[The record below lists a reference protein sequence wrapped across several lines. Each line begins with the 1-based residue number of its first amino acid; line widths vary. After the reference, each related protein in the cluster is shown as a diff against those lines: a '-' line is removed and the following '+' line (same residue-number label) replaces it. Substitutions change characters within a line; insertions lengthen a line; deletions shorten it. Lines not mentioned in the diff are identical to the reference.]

1 MSVCTPC
8 IVVSLSTTSANFNI
22 LPLKVVA
29 IVMQDSWAKRGKTNK
44 PTFLGFVRMTIVHR
58 PKFLSKKEEDTFISQ
73 SVNFSQLVSSAKRFL
88 SNQSSASTRSN
99 ASRQIHPGRRSDQ
112 LLSFTN
118 TDKSWVTAR
127 IVFIGYGNLVWRHS
141 PNTQSCDSAWTA
153 TSQSGVCKFEPKHD
167 V

>member
-1 MSVCTPC
+1 MYTVHCSV
-8 IVVSLSTTSANFNI
+8 IVDNKCEFQHSSSQGGCNCDARLV
-22 LPLKVVA
+22 
-29 IVMQDSWAKRGKTNK
+29 GKTRKNQRTNISGIRPDDHRS
-44 PTFLGFVRMTIVHR
+44 PTQV
-58 PKFLSKKEEDTFISQ
+58 PCKKRRRHIRISQ
-73 SVNFSQLVSSAKRFL
+73 SVNRSQLVSFAKRFL
-88 SNQSSASTRSN
+88 SNQSIASTRSN
-99 ASRQIHPGRRSDQ
+99 ASRQIHPGCRSDQ